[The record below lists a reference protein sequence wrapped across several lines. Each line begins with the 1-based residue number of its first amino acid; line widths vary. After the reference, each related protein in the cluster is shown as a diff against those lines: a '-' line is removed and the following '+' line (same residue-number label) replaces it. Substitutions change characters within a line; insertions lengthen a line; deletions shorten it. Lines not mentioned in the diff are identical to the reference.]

1 MPNKLTN
8 KQVINDFIKKHN
20 DYYTY
25 DKFIYKN
32 AKTLGIITCPNHGD
46 FKQTS
51 DSHKRG
57 SGCSKCAKLKIIKK
71 HRKNLSYGKDGF
83 IWI

>member
-32 AKTLGIITCPNHGD
+32 AKTLGIITCPN
-46 FKQTS
+46 Q
-51 DSHKRG
+51 
-57 SGCSKCAKLKIIKK
+57 
-71 HRKNLSYGKDGF
+71 
-83 IWI
+83 